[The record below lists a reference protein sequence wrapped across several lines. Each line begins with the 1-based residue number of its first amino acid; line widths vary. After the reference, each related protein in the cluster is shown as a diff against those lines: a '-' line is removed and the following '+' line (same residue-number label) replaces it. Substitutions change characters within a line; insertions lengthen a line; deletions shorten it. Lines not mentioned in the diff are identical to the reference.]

1 MVNCSV
7 QDADLSVTTRS
18 AYSAGVPK
26 IWELQRTYL
35 KLWGDE
41 KDCVVSEHSRGCD
54 RLHID
59 RVWFSFD
66 WNLEIASEKDFKR
79 QSHNRH
85 LTGLDVIA
93 SLHCF
98 MSEVPSMDNGIE

>member
-7 QDADLSVTTRS
+7 QEADLSVTTRCT
-18 AYSAGVPK
+18 YSAGVPK
-26 IWELQRTYL
+26 VWEFERTHL

-66 WNLEIASEKDFKR
+66 FDCHN
-79 QSHNRH
+79 HNRH
-85 LTGLDVIA
+85 LTGLNVIA
-93 SLHCF
+93 GLYCF
-98 MSEVPSMDNGIE
+98 MSEVPSMGNGIE